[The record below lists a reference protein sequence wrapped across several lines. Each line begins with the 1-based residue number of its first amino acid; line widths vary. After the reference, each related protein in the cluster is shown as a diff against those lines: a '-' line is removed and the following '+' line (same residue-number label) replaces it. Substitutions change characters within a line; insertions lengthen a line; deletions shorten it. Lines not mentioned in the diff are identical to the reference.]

1 MSKLSKLSIPVIQG
15 GMGVGISLGGLAG
28 AVAAC
33 GGMGVISTANIGFRE
48 PDFFNN
54 TEEADRRALVK
65 EIRKAREI
73 AGGKGLIAV
82 NAMAATTRYDAMV
95 RTACEEGVDAVI
107 SGAGLPLELPALTE
121 GFEVMIAPI
130 VSSGRAAKTLLTAW
144 QRRHGRKADF
154 VVVEGSR
161 AGGHLGF
168 GREELTEGRAK
179 PLAEIVAEVCAVCRD
194 FSKAREGG
202 GPIPVFA
209 AGSVFDRRDMTEVK
223 KAGARGVQIATRFIA
238 CRECDAS
245 QGFKDVIL
253 AAGAEDV
260 MILKS
265 PVGMPGRGLRTP
277 LMEKVAKGERLLPKK
292 CVRCIRTCNPETT
305 PYCISRALTAAFY
318 GNYEEGLFFCGGN
331 VGRVK
336 EMTTAAALMEELSQ
350 DWSKA

>member
-130 VSSGRAAKTLLTAW
+130 VVQRQSRKDLADGLAK
-144 QRRHGRKADF
+144 
-154 VVVEGSR
+154 
-161 AGGHLGF
+161 
-168 GREELTEGRAK
+168 
-179 PLAEIVAEVCAVCRD
+179 
-194 FSKAREGG
+194 
-202 GPIPVFA
+202 
-209 AGSVFDRRDMTEVK
+209 
-223 KAGARGVQIATRFIA
+223 ATW
-238 CRECDAS
+238 
-245 QGFKDVIL
+245 
-253 AAGAEDV
+253 
-260 MILKS
+260 
-265 PVGMPGRGLRTP
+265 P
-277 LMEKVAKGERLLPKK
+277 KG
-292 CVRCIRTCNPETT
+292 
-305 PYCISRALTAAFY
+305 
-318 GNYEEGLFFCGGN
+318 
-331 VGRVK
+331 
-336 EMTTAAALMEELSQ
+336 
-350 DWSKA
+350 

>member
-1 MSKLSKLSIPVIQG
+1 MNRLDKLSVPVIQG

-48 PDFFNN
+48 PDFYEN
-54 TEEADRRALVK
+54 TDEADRRALIR

-73 AGGKGLIAV
+73 AGGKGLIAI
-82 NAMAATTRYDAMV
+82 NAMVATTRYASMV
-95 RTACEEGVDAVI
+95 RTACEAGIDAVI
-107 SGAGLPLELPALTE
+107 SGAGLPLALPSLTK
-121 GFEVMIAPI
+121 GFDVMIAPI
-130 VSSGRAAKTLLTAW
+130 VSGGRAAKSLLSLW
-144 QRRHGRKADF
+144 QKRHGRRADF

-168 GREELTEGRAK
+168 RPEELASGRAR
-179 PLAEIVAEVCAVCRD
+179 PLPELVREVCAAAPGV
-194 FSKAREGG
+194 
-202 GPIPVFA
+202 PVFA
-209 AGSVFDRRDMTEVK
+209 AGSVFDGADMAAVK
-223 KAGARGVQIATRFIA
+223 AAGARGVQIATRFIA

-260 MILKS
+260 MILQS

-277 LMEKVAKGERLLPKK
+277 LMEQVAAGKRLLPKK
-292 CVRCIRTCNPETT
+292 CVRCIKTCDPQTT
-305 PYCISRALTAAFY
+305 PYCINRALTAAFN

-331 VGRVK
+331 VGRVRK
-336 EMTTAAALMEELSQ
+336 MTTAAALMEELSE

>member
-1 MSKLSKLSIPVIQG
+1 MNRLDKLSVPVIQG

-48 PDFFNN
+48 PDFYEN
-54 TEEADRRALVK
+54 TDEADRRALIK
-65 EIRKAREI
+65 EIQKAREI
-73 AGGKGLIAV
+73 AGGRGLIAV
-82 NAMAATTRYDAMV
+82 NAMAATTRYAAMV
-95 RTACEEGVDAVI
+95 RTACEAGIDAVI

-121 GFEVMIAPI
+121 GFDVMIAPI
-130 VSSGRAAKTLLTAW
+130 VSGGRAAKSLLKLW
-144 QRRHGRKADF
+144 RKHWGRTADF

-168 GREELTEGRAK
+168 KPEELASGRAK
-179 PLAEIVAEVCAVCRD
+179 PLPELVAQVCAE
-194 FSKAREGG
+194 APG
-202 GPIPVFA
+202 IPVFA
-209 AGSVFDRRDMTEVK
+209 AGSVFDRADMAEVK
-223 KAGARGVQIATRFIA
+223 AAGAYGVQIATRFIA

-253 AAGAEDV
+253 AAGDEDV

-277 LMEKVAKGERLLPKK
+277 LMEQVAAGKRLLPEK
-292 CVRCIRTCNPETT
+292 CVRCIKTCDPQTT
-305 PYCISRALTAAFY
+305 PYCINRALTAAFY

-331 VGRVK
+331 VGRIR
-336 EMTTAAALMEELSQ
+336 EMTTAAALMEELSE